1 MGFSPRT
8 AKLLIGSKNVMGC
21 KNGTD
26 LLYHHGKYGGDRGSR
41 VGCRRKSVM
50 FFCLFLSRFGMT
62 KFAITETLWCSV
74 IFKTIT
80 VSLHRE
86 RFVVVHLYSTF
97 SVDPRNFPL
106 GANLY
111 QKLPF
116 SRFLGLWPHFYNGK
130 IQHEGADLRLPPPRQ
145 IFLKLLRGYLSK
157 NLGKFIPKN
166 TNFGDS
172 GL

>member
-86 RFVVVHLYSTF
+86 RFVVVHLCSSF
-97 SVDPRNFPL
+97 PIDPQIF
-106 GANLY
+106 
-111 QKLPF
+111 F
-116 SRFLGLWPHFYNGK
+116 SRGKFLPKITIFGDFWSRTATFIKLQWWNFTRGCGPGAPSPGK
-130 IQHEGADLRLPPPRQ
+130 IL
-145 IFLKLLRGYLSK
+145 
-157 NLGKFIPKN
+157 
-166 TNFGDS
+166 
-172 GL
+172 